1 MHKVYF
7 EPSLP
12 DRVISALSYLSA
24 GWIGL
29 IYMVVLYFARKGSS
43 KFLRF
48 NVYQSIILCCLR
60 CYLQF
65 VIGMIYTLFFDLLT
79 HIPFIQIIVSWI
91 DLFLSKPTFGNYSIL
106 QALVVVYL
114 AYVVIWSLLGK
125 FPMIFKISRLF
136 YRI

>member
-48 NVYQSIILCCLR
+48 NVYQSIFISFAV
-60 CYLQF
+60 F

-91 DLFLSKPTFGNYSIL
+91 DLFLRKPTFGNYSIL
-106 QALVVVYL
+106 QALVVIYL

>member
-7 EPSLP
+7 EPSLL

-48 NVYQSIILCCLR
+48 NVYQSIFISFAI
-60 CYLQF
+60 F

>member
-48 NVYQSIILCCLR
+48 NVYQSIFISFAI
-60 CYLQF
+60 F